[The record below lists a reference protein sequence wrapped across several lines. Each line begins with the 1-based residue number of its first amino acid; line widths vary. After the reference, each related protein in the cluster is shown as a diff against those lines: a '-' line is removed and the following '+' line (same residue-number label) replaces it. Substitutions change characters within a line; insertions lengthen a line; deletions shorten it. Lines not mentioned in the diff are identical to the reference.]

1 MLQLVLEVV
10 GRVNVKV
17 LAELRVWPPQ
27 KHRLWLAHVSCP
39 RLKVAN
45 SSSTS
50 RMEPSSHEIVTAM
63 IHIRQEDDVC
73 LWIVMAHLRW

>member
-1 MLQLVLEVV
+1 MLQLILAVV

-17 LAELRVWPPQ
+17 LAELRVWLPR
-27 KHRLWLAHVSCP
+27 KHKLWLSRVRCL

-50 RMEPSSHEIVTAM
+50 RMEPSRHEIVTEM
-63 IHIRQEDDVC
+63 IHIRQ
-73 LWIVMAHLRW
+73 